1 MPTLRLTVAAL
12 LLSTTA
18 AVFAQLPI
26 GRNSTDPA
34 AQQVIQR
41 GALGTPAQVLDDTNT
56 WTTPF
61 LAVPA
66 QGGVEIYLPDVS
78 SQVWLQKNYRD
89 FIDRGQYILT
99 LFTRYRSPE
108 ACRTSQ
114 IGWGLGDQAHLDAC
128 ATDIA
133 YRVRTATVDT
143 NLKTVTL
150 ITAAMADPDGNLDPA
165 SVQNNHLVRR
175 WAELDPNTQKALDV
189 ATAEITKQMA
199 RYDRRLQSTR

>member
-1 MPTLRLTVAAL
+1 MRKPILTLATL
-12 LLSTTA
+12 LFSTTA
-18 AVFAQLPI
+18 ALAQLPF
-26 GRNSTDPA
+26 GNKTPDPA
-34 AQQVIQR
+34 ARQVIQR
-41 GALGTPAQVLDDTNT
+41 GPLGAPAQVFDDTET

-66 QGGVEIYLPDVS
+66 RDVEIYVPDVS
-78 SQVWLQKNYRD
+78 SQIWLQKNYRD
-89 FIDRGQYILT
+89 FMDRGQYVLT

-108 ACRTSQ
+108 ACRTNQ
-114 IGWGLGDQAHLDAC
+114 IGWGFGDQAHLDAC

-150 ITAAMADPDGNLDPA
+150 ISAAMVDPVGKLDPA
-165 SVQNNHLVRR
+165 SVQTLHLVRR
-175 WAELDPNTQKALDV
+175 WAELDSNTQKALDV

-199 RYDRRLQSTR
+199 RYDRRVQSLR

>member
-1 MPTLRLTVAAL
+1 MPTTLRLTLATL
-12 LLSTTA
+12 LLSTT
-18 AVFAQLPI
+18 VTL
-26 GRNSTDPA
+26 

-41 GALGTPAQVLDDTNT
+41 GSLGAPAQVFDDTNT
-56 WTTPF
+56 WTAPL

-66 QGGVEIYLPDVS
+66 KDVEIYLPDVS
-78 SQVWLQKNYRD
+78 SQVWLKKNYRS
-89 FIDRGQYILT
+89 FEDRGQYILT

-108 ACRTSQ
+108 ACRANQ

-150 ITAAMADPDGNLDPA
+150 ISAAMVDPDGNLDPA
-165 SVQNNHLVRR
+165 SIQNNHLVRR
-175 WAELDPNTQKALDV
+175 WQELDSNTQKALDV
-189 ATAEITKQMA
+189 ATTEITRQMA
-199 RYDRRLQSTR
+199 RYDRRLQSLR

>member
-1 MPTLRLTVAAL
+1 MSTLRLSLAAL
-12 LLSTTA
+12 VLFTTTA
-18 AVFAQLPI
+18 L
-26 GRNSTDPA
+26 

-41 GALGTPAQVLDDTNT
+41 GAGGTPAQVLDDTGA

-66 QGGVEIYLPDVS
+66 RDVEIYLPDVS
-78 SQVWLQKNYRD
+78 SQVWLRKNYRS
-89 FIDRGQYILT
+89 FEDRGQYTLT
-99 LFTRYRSPE
+99 VFTRYRSPD
-108 ACRTSQ
+108 ACRANQ

-150 ITAAMADPDGNLDPA
+150 ITAGMVDPDGNLDPA

-175 WAELDPNTQKALDV
+175 WAELDPNTQKALDI
-189 ATAEITKQMA
+189 ATAEITRQMA

>member
-1 MPTLRLTVAAL
+1 MPTTLRLTLATL
-12 LLSTTA
+12 LLSTT
-18 AVFAQLPI
+18 VTL
-26 GRNSTDPA
+26 

-41 GALGTPAQVLDDTNT
+41 GALGAPAQVFDDTNT
-56 WTTPF
+56 WTAPI

-66 QGGVEIYLPDVS
+66 KDVEIYLPDVS
-78 SQVWLQKNYRD
+78 SQVWLKKNYRS
-89 FIDRGQYILT
+89 FEDRGQYILT

-108 ACRTSQ
+108 ACRANQ

-150 ITAAMADPDGNLDPA
+150 ISAAMVDPDGNLDPA
-165 SVQNNHLVRR
+165 SIQNNHLVRR
-175 WAELDPNTQKALDV
+175 WQELDSNTQKALDV
-189 ATAEITKQMA
+189 ATTEITRQMA
-199 RYDRRLQSTR
+199 RYDRRLQSLR

>member
-1 MPTLRLTVAAL
+1 MAWYLPSIPMPTFRHTLAL
-12 LLSTTA
+12 ALLSTYA
-18 AVFAQLPI
+18 L
-26 GRNSTDPA
+26 

-41 GALGTPAQVLDDTNT
+41 GSLGTPAQVFDDTGT

-66 QGGVEIYLPDVS
+66 KDVDIYLPDVS
-78 SQVWLQKNYRD
+78 SQVWLRKNYRS
-89 FIDRGQYILT
+89 FEDRGQYILT

-108 ACRTSQ
+108 ACRANQ
-114 IGWGLGDQAHLDAC
+114 VGWGLGDQAHLDAC

-133 YRVRTATVDT
+133 YRVRTATVDI

-150 ITAAMADPDGNLDPA
+150 ISAGMVDPDGNVDPA
-165 SVQNNHLVRR
+165 SVQNSHPVRR

-189 ATAEITKQMA
+189 ATTEIARQMA
-199 RYDRRLQSTR
+199 RYDRRVQSLR